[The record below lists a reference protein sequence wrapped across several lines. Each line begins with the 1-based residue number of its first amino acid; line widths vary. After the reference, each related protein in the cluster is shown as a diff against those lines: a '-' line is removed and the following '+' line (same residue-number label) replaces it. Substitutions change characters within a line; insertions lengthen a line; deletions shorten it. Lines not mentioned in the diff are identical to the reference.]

1 MGGLAPAMI
10 DRNTLSLSSDLSGN
24 HKNSNSAYSNNNSIG
39 NSLTIQ
45 SNHNNRQ
52 LTPPEANL
60 FANQNIMMHRPN
72 STFQSNLPAMSQS
85 LSVTN
90 HHMYS
95 NPSMVTINHSHQSS
109 LLQHQQQQQQEQ
121 QQQQHMQQ
129 QAAIHQ
135 AQLHQR
141 ANLQ

>member
-1 MGGLAPAMI
+1 
-10 DRNTLSLSSDLSGN
+10 
-24 HKNSNSAYSNNNSIG
+24 
-39 NSLTIQ
+39 
-45 SNHNNRQ
+45 
-52 LTPPEANL
+52 
-60 FANQNIMMHRPN
+60 MMHRPN

-109 LLQHQQQQQQEQ
+109 LLQQQHQQQQQQQ
-121 QQQQHMQQ
+121 MQQ

-141 ANLQ
+141 ANLQNIHHYENNFQNLGYNNNQQSHQWNTTPAATAA